1 MNEAAS
7 SPKYDVSAGK
17 IDQTVCPRRFPS
29 LPLRQA
35 NRATIP
41 SIAMPRCSRYH
52 RARASGSLA
61 LKKMP
66 PIPVTRA
73 RRVRA
78 AMPRSGPRGLKRFPI
93 SPVRAGHPG
102 GSAGGLEIGEDSQVF
117 AQVPRNEEVL
127 ADPFPSR
134 LSHRLPFRRI
144 AEELDRTVGTFPHAG
159 HEVTVTTVLDLDA
172 DAGDIAPDNGDALP
186 EGLAHDETESFA
198 ERLCDRHVGLSLED
212 VHFERTDS
220 AEIGQEVNVR
230 IIARV
235 PGRALE
241 PQPAFRIVAGHRG
254 EQQELHLRNLLLHEP
269 IRIDDAE
276 RIFPWIEAADLTD
289 YGPVEI
295 DVEPRQDCLELLS
308 VHVAVLRA

>member
-1 MNEAAS
+1 MNEAPS
-7 SPKYDVSAGK
+7 CPKYDVSAGK
-17 IDQTVCPRRFPS
+17 IDQTVCPTRFPS

-134 LSHRLPFRRI
+134 LSHCLPFRRI
-144 AEELDRTVGTFPHAG
+144 AEELHRPVGTFPHAG

-172 DAGDIAPDNGDALP
+172 DAGDIAPDHGDALP
-186 EGLAHDETESFA
+186 HRFAHDEPEPLA
-198 ERLCDRHVGLSLED
+198 ERFRNGHVGLPLED
-212 VHFERTDS
+212 VHLEGADPTETGEAVD
-220 AEIGQEVNVR
+220 VR
-230 IIARV
+230 IIARF
-235 PGRALE
+235 PG
-241 PQPAFRIVAGHRG
+241 P
-254 EQQELHLRNLLLHEP
+254 
-269 IRIDDAE
+269 
-276 RIFPWIEAADLTD
+276 
-289 YGPVEI
+289 
-295 DVEPRQDCLELLS
+295 
-308 VHVAVLRA
+308 